1 MSLSHPKILIIEDEP
16 SQIELIHYNLKTE
29 GYEVFTSHDGE
40 DGLMQA
46 SEVLPDLILLDWMIP
61 KISGMEVCRRLRRN
75 SLTREIPVIMVT
87 ARSEEV
93 DKIQGLDMGADDYI
107 TKPYSIKELLA
118 RVRAAIR
125 RPASA
130 IAEDK
135 VQTGNIVINLKK
147 HIVKIHDKEIVLGP
161 TEYKLLLE
169 LMKSSGRVLS
179 REQLLDNVWG
189 VSADVDT
196 RTVDVHIGRLRKS
209 IKKVTDDK
217 VIKTVRS
224 FGYSLIDNSYLVI
237 P

>member
-1 MSLSHPKILIIEDEP
+1 MIIEDEP

-189 VSADVDT
+189 ISASVDS

-224 FGYSLIDNSYLVI
+224 FGYSLIDRS
-237 P
+237 

>member
-1 MSLSHPKILIIEDEP
+1 MIIEDEP
-16 SQIELIHYNLKTE
+16 SQIELIHYNLKKE

-61 KISGMEVCRRLRRN
+61 KISGMEVCRRLRRS
-75 SLTREIPVIMVT
+75 SLTKEIPVIMVT
-87 ARSEEV
+87 ARSEED

-189 VSADVDT
+189 ISASVDS

-224 FGYSLIDNSYLVI
+224 FGYSLIDRS
-237 P
+237 

>member
-1 MSLSHPKILIIEDEP
+1 MIIEDEP

-61 KISGMEVCRRLRRN
+61 KISGVEVCRRLRRS
-75 SLTREIPVIMVT
+75 SLTKEIPVIMVT

-189 VSADVDT
+189 ISASVDS

-224 FGYSLIDNSYLVI
+224 FGYSLIDRS
-237 P
+237 

>member
-1 MSLSHPKILIIEDEP
+1 MIIEDEP
-16 SQIELIHYNLKTE
+16 SQIELIHYHLKKE

-61 KISGMEVCRRLRRN
+61 KISGIEVCRRLRRS
-75 SLTREIPVIMVT
+75 SLTKEIPVIMIT

-189 VSADVDT
+189 ISASVDS

-224 FGYSLIDNSYLVI
+224 FGYSLIDRS
-237 P
+237 

>member
-1 MSLSHPKILIIEDEP
+1 MSLSNPKILIIEDEP

-40 DGLMQA
+40 DGLLQA

-61 KISGMEVCRRLRRN
+61 KISGIEVCRRLRR
-75 SLTREIPVIMVT
+75 SSITKEIPIIIVT

-118 RVRAAIR
+118 RVRVAMR
-125 RPASA
+125 RPTAT
-130 IAEDK
+130 IVEDK
-135 VQTGNIVINLKK
+135 IQKGNIVVNVKQ

-169 LMKSSGRVLS
+169 LMKSSGRVVS

-189 VSADVDT
+189 ISANVDT

-209 IKKVTDDK
+209 LKKVTDDK
-217 VIKTVRS
+217 IIKTFRS
-224 FGYSLIDNSYLVI
+224 FGYSLIDKD
-237 P
+237 

>member
-1 MSLSHPKILIIEDEP
+1 MIIEDEP
-16 SQIELIHYNLKTE
+16 SQIELIHYNLKKE

-46 SEVLPDLILLDWMIP
+46 SEVLPDLIFLDWMIP
-61 KISGMEVCRRLRRN
+61 KISGLEVCRRLRRS
-75 SLTREIPVIMVT
+75 SLTEEIPVIMVT

-161 TEYKLLLE
+161 TEYRLLLE

-189 VSADVDT
+189 ISAGVDS

-224 FGYSLIDNSYLVI
+224 FGYSLIDKS
-237 P
+237 

>member
-1 MSLSHPKILIIEDEP
+1 MIIEDEP
-16 SQIELIHYNLKTE
+16 SQIELIQYHLKKE

-61 KISGMEVCRRLRRN
+61 KISGIEVCRRLRRS
-75 SLTREIPVIMVT
+75 SLTKEIPIIIVT

-118 RVRAAIR
+118 RVRVAMR
-125 RPASA
+125 RPTAT
-130 IAEDK
+130 IVEDK
-135 VQTGNIVINLKK
+135 IQKGNIVVNVKQ

-169 LMKSSGRVLS
+169 LMKSSGRVVS

-189 VSADVDT
+189 ISANVDT

-209 IKKVTDDK
+209 LKKVTDDK
-217 VIKTVRS
+217 IIKTFRS
-224 FGYSLIDNSYLVI
+224 FGYSLIDKD
-237 P
+237 

>member
-1 MSLSHPKILIIEDEP
+1 MSLSYPKILIIEDEL
-16 SQIELIHYNLKTE
+16 SQIELIQYNLKKE

-40 DGLMQA
+40 DGLLQA

-61 KISGMEVCRRLRRN
+61 KISGIEVCRRLRR
-75 SLTREIPVIMVT
+75 SSITKEIPIIIVT

-118 RVRAAIR
+118 RVRVAMR
-125 RPASA
+125 RPTAT
-130 IAEDK
+130 IVEDK
-135 VQTGNIVINLKK
+135 IQKGNIVVNVKQ

-169 LMKSSGRVLS
+169 LMKSSGRVVS

-189 VSADVDT
+189 ISANVDT

-209 IKKVTDDK
+209 LKKVTDDK
-217 VIKTVRS
+217 IIKTFRS
-224 FGYSLIDNSYLVI
+224 FGYSLIDKD
-237 P
+237 

>member
-1 MSLSHPKILIIEDEP
+1 MSLSYPKILIIEDEL
-16 SQIELIHYNLKTE
+16 SQIELIHYNLKKE

-61 KISGMEVCRRLRRN
+61 KISGVEVCRRLRRS
-75 SLTREIPVIMVT
+75 SLTKEIPVIMIT

-189 VSADVDT
+189 ISASVDS

-209 IKKVTDDK
+209 MKKVTDDK

-224 FGYSLIDNSYLVI
+224 FGYSLIAN
-237 P
+237 

>member
-1 MSLSHPKILIIEDEP
+1 MSLSNPKILIIEDEP

-61 KISGMEVCRRLRRN
+61 KISGMEVCRRLRKN

-125 RPASA
+125 RPAST
-130 IAEDK
+130 IVEDK
-135 VQTGNIVINLKK
+135 VQRGNIVINLKK
-147 HIVKIHDKEIVLGP
+147 HIVYIDDKEIVLGP

-179 REQLLDNVWG
+179 REHLLDNVWG

-196 RTVDVHIGRLRKS
+196 RTVDVHVGRLRKS

-224 FGYSLIDNSYLVI
+224 FGYSLIDKS
-237 P
+237 

>member
-61 KISGMEVCRRLRRN
+61 KISGVEVCRRLRRS
-75 SLTREIPVIMVT
+75 SLTKEIPVIMVT

-189 VSADVDT
+189 ISASVDS

-224 FGYSLIDNSYLVI
+224 FGYSLIDKS
-237 P
+237 

>member
-189 VSADVDT
+189 ISASVDS

-224 FGYSLIDNSYLVI
+224 FGYSLIDKS
-237 P
+237 

>member
-16 SQIELIHYNLKTE
+16 SQIELIHYHLKKE

-61 KISGMEVCRRLRRN
+61 KISGIKVCRRLRRS
-75 SLTREIPVIMVT
+75 SLTKEIPVIMIT

-189 VSADVDT
+189 ISASVDS

-224 FGYSLIDNSYLVI
+224 FGYSLIDKS
-237 P
+237 

>member
-16 SQIELIHYNLKTE
+16 SQIELIQYHLKKE

-61 KISGMEVCRRLRRN
+61 KISGIEVCRRLRRS
-75 SLTREIPVIMVT
+75 SLTKEIPIIIVT

-118 RVRAAIR
+118 RVRVAMR
-125 RPASA
+125 RPTAT
-130 IAEDK
+130 IVEDK
-135 VQTGNIVINLKK
+135 IQKGNIVVNVKQ

-169 LMKSSGRVLS
+169 LMKSSGRVVS

-189 VSADVDT
+189 ISANVDT

-209 IKKVTDDK
+209 LKKVTDDK
-217 VIKTVRS
+217 IIKTFRS
-224 FGYSLIDNSYLVI
+224 FGYSLIDKD
-237 P
+237 

>member
-61 KISGMEVCRRLRRN
+61 KISGIEVCRRLRRS
-75 SLTREIPVIMVT
+75 SLTKEIPVIMIT

-189 VSADVDT
+189 ISASVDS

-224 FGYSLIDNSYLVI
+224 FGYSLIDKS
-237 P
+237 

>member
-1 MSLSHPKILIIEDEP
+1 MIIEDEP

-61 KISGMEVCRRLRRN
+61 KISGIEVCRRLRRS
-75 SLTREIPVIMVT
+75 SLTKEIPVIMIT

-189 VSADVDT
+189 ISASVDS

-224 FGYSLIDNSYLVI
+224 FGYSLIDKS
-237 P
+237 

>member
-16 SQIELIHYNLKTE
+16 SQIELIHYNLKKE

-61 KISGMEVCRRLRRN
+61 KISGVEVCRRLRRS
-75 SLTREIPVIMVT
+75 SLTKEIPVIMVT

-189 VSADVDT
+189 ISASVDS

-224 FGYSLIDNSYLVI
+224 FGYSLIDRS
-237 P
+237 

>member
-1 MSLSHPKILIIEDEP
+1 MIIEDEP
-16 SQIELIHYNLKTE
+16 SQIELIHYNLKKE

-61 KISGMEVCRRLRRN
+61 KISGIEVCRRLRRS
-75 SLTREIPVIMVT
+75 SLTKEIPVIMIT

-147 HIVKIHDKEIVLGP
+147 HIIKIHDKEIVLGP

-189 VSADVDT
+189 ISASVDS

-224 FGYSLIDNSYLVI
+224 FGYSLIDRS
-237 P
+237 

>member
-1 MSLSHPKILIIEDEP
+1 MSLSNPKILIIEDEP
-16 SQIELIHYNLKTE
+16 SQIELIQYHLKKE

-61 KISGMEVCRRLRRN
+61 KISGVEVCRRLRRS
-75 SLTREIPVIMVT
+75 SLTKEIPVIMVT

-189 VSADVDT
+189 ISASVDS

-224 FGYSLIDNSYLVI
+224 FGYSLIDRS
-237 P
+237 

>member
-1 MSLSHPKILIIEDEP
+1 MSLSNPKILIIEDEP

-130 IAEDK
+130 IVEDK
-135 VQTGNIVINLKK
+135 VQRGNIVINLKK
-147 HIVKIHDKEIVLGP
+147 HIVYIDDKEIVLGP

-224 FGYSLIDNSYLVI
+224 FGYSLIDKS
-237 P
+237 

>member
-1 MSLSHPKILIIEDEP
+1 MIIEDEP
-16 SQIELIHYNLKTE
+16 SQIELIHYNLKKE

-189 VSADVDT
+189 ISASVDS

-224 FGYSLIDNSYLVI
+224 FGYSLIDKS
-237 P
+237 

>member
-1 MSLSHPKILIIEDEP
+1 MIIEDEP

-61 KISGMEVCRRLRRN
+61 KISGVEVCRRLRRS
-75 SLTREIPVIMVT
+75 SLTKEIPVIMVT

-189 VSADVDT
+189 ISASVDS

-224 FGYSLIDNSYLVI
+224 FGYSLIDKS
-237 P
+237 

>member
-1 MSLSHPKILIIEDEP
+1 MIIEDEP
-16 SQIELIHYNLKTE
+16 SQIELIHYHLKKE

-61 KISGMEVCRRLRRN
+61 KISGIEVCRRLRRS
-75 SLTREIPVIMVT
+75 SLTKEIPVIMIT

-161 TEYKLLLE
+161 TEYKLLLQ

-189 VSADVDT
+189 ISASVDS

-224 FGYSLIDNSYLVI
+224 FGYSLIDRS
-237 P
+237 

>member
-1 MSLSHPKILIIEDEP
+1 MIIEDEP
-16 SQIELIHYNLKTE
+16 SQIELIHYNLKKE

-61 KISGMEVCRRLRRN
+61 KISGIEVCRRLRRS
-75 SLTREIPVIMVT
+75 SLTKEIPVIMIT

-93 DKIQGLDMGADDYI
+93 DKIQGLDMVADDYI
-107 TKPYSIKELLA
+107 TKPYTIKELLA

-189 VSADVDT
+189 ISASVDS

-224 FGYSLIDNSYLVI
+224 FGYSLIDKS
-237 P
+237 

>member
-189 VSADVDT
+189 ISASVDS

-224 FGYSLIDNSYLVI
+224 FGYSLIDRS
-237 P
+237 

>member
-1 MSLSHPKILIIEDEP
+1 LSLSNPKILIIEDEP
-16 SQIELIHYNLKTE
+16 SQIELIHYNLKKE

-224 FGYSLIDNSYLVI
+224 FGYSLIDKS
-237 P
+237 

>member
-1 MSLSHPKILIIEDEP
+1 MIIEDEP
-16 SQIELIHYNLKTE
+16 SQIELIHYHLKKE

-61 KISGMEVCRRLRRN
+61 KISGVEVCRRLRRS
-75 SLTREIPVIMVT
+75 SLTKEIPVIMIT

-189 VSADVDT
+189 ISASVDS

-224 FGYSLIDNSYLVI
+224 FGYSLIDKS
-237 P
+237 